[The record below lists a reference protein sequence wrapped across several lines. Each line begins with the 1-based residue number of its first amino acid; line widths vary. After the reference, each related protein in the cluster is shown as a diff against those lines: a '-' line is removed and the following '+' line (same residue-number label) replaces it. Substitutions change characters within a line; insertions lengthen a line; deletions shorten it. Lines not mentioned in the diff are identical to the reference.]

1 MTSDIRL
8 ALLAPIVGAA
18 WVSSAMVAH
27 AQPAPAEPAV
37 AAASRGADSAPQQ
50 ARPVGLVAQA
60 TEPPAAPAAPA
71 YPNVHIMTV
80 QPVDA
85 DNWRVTAAPYL
96 WMAGIKS
103 SMSFS
108 PHIGSASTIDADVD
122 VRFSELLQR
131 LHVGFMGAAEARR
144 GKVSVQ
150 TDVIYMSLSQGG
162 SRVRDVTG
170 PLGREVPVE
179 LGSNLKLKA
188 TIWTLSGGYDV
199 FRNDRSFVQLFA
211 GFRYLGAN
219 TSLDWNFQGPLAA
232 LPRTG
237 AVSANSGIWNGVGG
251 VHGEVAVADSRWKLV
266 YYGDAG
272 TGASKLTW
280 QASGQLAYAWRWGDV
295 GLGWRYLDYR
305 ADSGNAIQSLRMSGP
320 IVIAHYRF

>member
-1 MTSDIRL
+1 MTSDLRL

-18 WVSSAMVAH
+18 WASSAMVAH
-27 AQPAPAEPAV
+27 AQSAPAEPAV
-37 AAASRGADSAPQQ
+37 PAASRGADDASQQ
-50 ARPVGLVAQA
+50 ARPVVLAAQSSGPVA
-60 TEPPAAPAAPA
+60 TPAAPA
-71 YPNVHIMTV
+71 YPTAQIMTV

-85 DNWRVTAAPYL
+85 GEWRVTAIPYV

-103 SMSFS
+103 SVSFS
-108 PHIGSASTIDADVD
+108 PRLGSTGTIDSDVD

-131 LHVGFMGAAEARR
+131 LHVAFMGAAEARR
-144 GKVSVQ
+144 GKFSVQ
-150 TDVIYMSLSQGG
+150 TDLIYMSLSQGG

-188 TIWTLSGGYDV
+188 AIWTLSGGYDV

-219 TSLDWNFQGPLAA
+219 TSLDWNFQGPLTA

-237 AVSANSGIWNGVGG
+237 NVSANAGIWNGIGG
-251 VHGEVAVADSRWKLV
+251 ARGEVALADSRWKLV

-295 GLGWRYLDYR
+295 GFGWRYLDFQS
-305 ADSGNAIQSLRMSGP
+305 DSGKAIQSLRMSGP